1 MYGIMSLHYYIPG
14 YYICNNDL
22 TRVAN
27 IVCNAVRTS
36 GELVCIKLHIAGY
49 NHSMFCR
56 NETSSNVA
64 APSKI
69 TTTMGTR
76 QSACTL
82 KQTNGNKVVRK
93 NRGTKCRANA
103 RKPAVSLTASRAS
116 TAFVGNCTAKPS
128 GAPSYARRCS
138 ISALASFS

>member
-1 MYGIMSLHYYIPG
+1 MHHT
-14 YYICNNDL
+14 CNNVL

-49 NHSMFCR
+49 NHPMFCR

-69 TTTMGTR
+69 TTTIGTR
-76 QSACTL
+76 QSACT
-82 KQTNGNKVVRK
+82 
-93 NRGTKCRANA
+93 TKTEQQRIT
-103 RKPAVSLTASRAS
+103 KS
-116 TAFVGNCTAKPS
+116 
-128 GAPSYARRCS
+128 
-138 ISALASFS
+138 